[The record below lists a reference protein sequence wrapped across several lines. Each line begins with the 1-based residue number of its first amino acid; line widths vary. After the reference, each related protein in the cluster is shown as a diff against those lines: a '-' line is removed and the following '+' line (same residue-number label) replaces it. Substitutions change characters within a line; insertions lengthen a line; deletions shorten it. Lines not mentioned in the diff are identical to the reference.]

1 MRLVLFQPEIAGN
14 VGAAIRAAA
23 CFGAGV
29 DIVEPCGFPPDDRA
43 LKRAA
48 MDYGALAAPIRHASW
63 AAFLDSAERRAGR
76 LALLTTKAET
86 PLWNEDLLESDL
98 FMIGQESSG
107 VPAAV
112 REACDLALRIPIA
125 AGARSLN
132 AATAAAIALAEARRQ
147 NGGGGRTAG
156 PPFDRDGGRG

>member
-14 VGAAIRAAA
+14 AGATIRAAA

-43 LKRAA
+43 LRRAA
-48 MDYGALAAPIRHASW
+48 MDYGAIAPPVRHASW
-63 AAFLDSAERRAGR
+63 AAFLDSAERRGGR
-76 LALLTTKAET
+76 LALLTTKADT
-86 PLWNEDLLESDL
+86 AIWDMSLLESDL
-98 FMIGQESSG
+98 FMIGQESAG
-107 VPAAV
+107 VPPAV
-112 REACDLALRIPIA
+112 RDACDLALRIPIA

-147 NGGGGRTAG
+147 NGWRGGTV
-156 PPFDRDGGRG
+156 

>member
-14 VGAAIRAAA
+14 AGAAIRAAA

-43 LKRAA
+43 FKRAA
-48 MDYGALAAPIRHASW
+48 MDYGAIAPPVRHASW
-63 AAFLDSAERRAGR
+63 AAYLASAERRAGR
-76 LALLTTKAET
+76 LVLLTTKAEAA
-86 PLWNEDLLESDL
+86 LWDAGLLESDL
-98 FMIGQESSG
+98 FMIGQESAG

-112 REACDLALRIPIA
+112 RDACDLALRIPIA

-147 NGGGGRTAG
+147 SS
-156 PPFDRDGGRG
+156 GRG